1 MELLHI
7 RNWTWNTECLKNVKL
22 LVYYLHRVELRIEV
36 IERSVVFRDW
46 FLGIHTGIFAN
57 FMMRLNFEDFN

>member
-1 MELLHI
+1 MSVFGSEFKVV
-7 RNWTWNTECLKNVKL
+7 C
-22 LVYYLHRVELRIEV
+22 LVYMWLRIYYGDELRIEV